1 MKLTSQINTE
11 IDLLLEE
18 VYSICITDG
27 NKQDITYFEFHRG
40 RYKRLLCSI
49 QNLSIPKNAKI
60 LDIGSHYLHTSIL
73 LKKMGYDVY
82 GMDVS
87 PFWGLDFVIKR
98 SAQFGIHKV
107 IENQLESVESL
118 DNLQDNFGLVIFA
131 EILEHI
137 TFNPISFWEKI
148 HQAIQ
153 VNGVIYI
160 STPNSLTLI
169 NIVRALKKILLLDG
183 LGLGVSDI
191 FSKVTYGHHWKEY
204 SANEV
209 KTYFSLLSDDFKLVI
224 NKYYY
229 KKYCWTNLNAAIF
242 KVFSAIGN
250 LSYFFRDELEVI
262 IVVPH
267 KNSWKL
273 EKPTY

>member
-1 MKLTSQINTE
+1 MKLSAQMNTE
-11 IDLLLEE
+11 IDLLLDE

-27 NKQDITYFEFHRG
+27 NKQDISYFEFHRG

-49 QNLSIPKNAKI
+49 KKLSIPKNTKI

-87 PFWGLDFVIKR
+87 PFWELDFVTKR
-98 SAQFGIHKV
+98 SDQFDIHKV
-107 IENQLESVESL
+107 LENQLESIDSL
-118 DNLQDNFGLVIFA
+118 DNLQDNFGLIIFA

-137 TFNPISFWEKI
+137 TFNPISFWKKI
-148 HQAIQ
+148 HEAIQ
-153 VNGVIYI
+153 VNGIIYI

-169 NIVRALKKILLLDG
+169 NIARALKKIFLLDG
-183 LGLGVSDI
+183 LGLGVSEI

-204 SANEV
+204 SAKEV
-209 KTYFSLLSDDFKLVI
+209 KNYFGSLSDDFKLVI

-229 KKYCWTNLNAAIF
+229 KKYSWANLNTSIF

-262 IVVPH
+262 IVVPT

>member
-1 MKLTSQINTE
+1 MSITE
-11 IDLLLEE
+11 IDRLLDE

-49 QNLSIPKNAKI
+49 KNLSIPKNTKI

-87 PFWGLDFVIKR
+87 PFWELDFVRKR
-98 SAQFGIHKV
+98 SAQFDIHKI
-107 IENQLESVESL
+107 IENQLETVNSL
-118 DNLQDNFGLVIFA
+118 DNLQDSFGLIIFA

-148 HQAIQ
+148 RRVIQ

-169 NIVRALKKILLLDG
+169 NIARALKKILLLEG

-204 SANEV
+204 SAKEV
-209 KTYFSLLSDDFKLVI
+209 KIYFNSLSDDFTLVI
-224 NKYYY
+224 NKYCY
-229 KKYCWTNLNAAIF
+229 KKYSWTNLNAAIF

-262 IVVPH
+262 IVVPN
-267 KNSWKL
+267 KNSWKI
-273 EKPTY
+273 EKPRY

>member
-11 IDLLLEE
+11 IDRLLDE

-49 QNLSIPKNAKI
+49 KKLSIPKNAKI

-73 LKKMGYDVY
+73 LKMMGYDVY

-87 PFWGLDFVIKR
+87 PFWELDFVRKR
-98 SAQFGIHKV
+98 SEQLGIHKI
-107 IENQLESVESL
+107 IENQLETVNSL
-118 DNLQDNFGLVIFA
+118 DNLQDSFGLIIFA

-148 HQAIQ
+148 RRVIQ
-153 VNGVIYI
+153 INGVIYI

-169 NIVRALKKILLLDG
+169 NIVRALKKILLLEG
-183 LGLGVSDI
+183 LGIGVSDI

-204 SANEV
+204 SAKEV
-209 KTYFSLLSDDFKLVI
+209 KIYFNSLSDDFTLI
-224 NKYYY
+224 TNKYCY
-229 KKYCWTNLNAAIF
+229 KKYSWTNLNAAIF
-242 KVFSAIGN
+242 KIFSAIGN

-267 KNSWKL
+267 KNSWKI